1 MKCWPSR
8 SVISRQSRQRSGC
21 ARHAERRITGP
32 GGQRL
37 FDRRERLIARARQG
51 FRLAF
56 GVRPSLFFRA
66 PGRINLI
73 GEHVDYNQGF
83 VLPCA
88 IDRDTIVAL
97 GPPDPAGKGNF
108 LEAVAIDLGSA
119 RDQFS
124 LDEPIARSDNN
135 WQNHVRGVVHAIRSR
150 GHEIK
155 PARIAIVG
163 DVPIGAGLSSSASLG
178 VAVALAIS
186 DYNGL
191 RLSPAAL
198 AKIAQEAE
206 NDFVGCACG
215 IMDQMASACATQGS
229 ALLLDCQSLQNVPVP
244 VSPSLSIA
252 AIDTGFRRELT
263 ESAFNQRR
271 EECVL
276 AAQHYGVESLRD
288 LTAERLELERGS
300 LDEVLFRR
308 ARHVVQEMSL
318 VEPTGFALAKGK
330 TTILAEAMAISH
342 KSLSEDFEV
351 SLPAIDRLV
360 ELVSAALGDDG
371 GVRLTGAGFG
381 GSLVAIA
388 RREAMA
394 GLQVLIDRHYN
405 PAAQMPARLEIFSPA
420 AGASVLPVN

>member
-1 MKCWPSR
+1 L
-8 SVISRQSRQRSGC
+8 I
-21 ARHAERRITGP
+21 
-32 GGQRL
+32 
-37 FDRRERLIARARQG
+37 DRRERLIARARQG
-51 FRLAF
+51 FRVAF
-56 GVRPSLFFRA
+56 GTRPSRFFRA

-97 GPPDPAGKGNF
+97 GPPDPAAKGRF
-108 LEAVAIDLGSA
+108 LDAVAIDMGSA
-119 RDQFS
+119 RDRFS
-124 LDEPIARSDNN
+124 LDEPIVRSENN

-150 GHEIK
+150 GHQIK

-186 DYNGL
+186 DYSGL
-191 RLSPAAL
+191 SLSPVTL

-215 IMDQMASACATQGS
+215 IMDQMVSACATDGS
-229 ALLLDCQSLQNVPVP
+229 AFLLDCQSLQNVPVP
-244 VSPSLSIA
+244 VSPALAIA
-252 AIDTGFRRELT
+252 AIDTGFRRQLT
-263 ESAFNQRR
+263 ESGFNKRR
-271 EECVL
+271 EECAL
-276 AAQHYGVESLRD
+276 AAKHYGVTSLRD
-288 LTAERLELERGS
+288 LTAERLEADRGS

-308 ARHVVQEMSL
+308 ARHVVQEMAL
-318 VEPTGFALAKGK
+318 VEPTAMAMAKGK
-330 TTILAEAMAISH
+330 AKILAEVMAISH
-342 KSLSEDFEV
+342 QSLSEDFEV

-360 ELVSAALGDDG
+360 QLISATFGDAG

-394 GLQVLIDRHYN
+394 GLQEAIDRHYN
-405 PAAQMPARLEIFSPA
+405 PAAQMPARVEIFSPA
-420 AGASVLPVN
+420 AGASVVPVN